1 MATVTITITDLTNY
15 RIQVV
20 TDADKPAVGRP
31 LTPAEAMGLDLLA
44 TCLKSGARVDYDA
57 QQIPLVSLALELL
70 HPEGFGWAVTQEVR
84 AAAKRALGPRMAHLV
99 KPAPVAQDGVDIDRV
114 YSTRAA

>member
-1 MATVTITITDLTNY
+1 MATVTITITDRTDY
-15 RIQVV
+15 RIHVV

-44 TCLKSGARVDYDA
+44 SCLKSGAQVDYDA
-57 QQIPLVSLALELL
+57 RQIPLVSLALELL
-70 HPEGFGWAVTQEVR
+70 HPEGFGFAVTQEVR
-84 AAAKRALGPRMAHLV
+84 NAAKQALGPRMAHLV
-99 KPAPVAQDGVDIDRV
+99 KPVPFAPDGVDIDSV